1 MSNRIEL
8 IDQIKSSTSTAIQV
22 GTKATYVNP
31 IVVDDLTDNDIPDW
45 AAVNSIIVPAAD
57 PFTQSIPAGSDF
69 PFVVDYTGLAD
80 SFGETPTPLFYDA
93 LTGDKRQWTDCYIT
107 FSGTD
112 MLVWCHTNDG
122 IVTSDDMNLILKV

>member
-8 IDQIKSSTSTAIQV
+8 IDQIKSSTSTPIKV
-22 GTKATYVNP
+22 GTKATYVDS
-31 IVVDDLTDNDIPDW
+31 IVVVDLTDNDIPDW

-57 PFTQSIPAGSDF
+57 PFTQFIPAGSDF
-69 PFVVDYTGLAD
+69 PFVVDYTGLID

-112 MLVWCHTNDG
+112 MLVWCHTNEG
-122 IVTSDDMNLILKV
+122 TTTSDDMYLILKV